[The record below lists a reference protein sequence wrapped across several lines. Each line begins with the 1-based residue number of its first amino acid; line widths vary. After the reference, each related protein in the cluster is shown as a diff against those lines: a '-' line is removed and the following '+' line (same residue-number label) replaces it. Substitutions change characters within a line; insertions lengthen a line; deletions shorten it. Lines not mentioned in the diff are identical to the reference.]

1 MSLKD
6 KGNELFRTG
15 RYEDAIHCYELY
27 IEQDNHPDRKVAY
40 TNISFCHYKMKQ
52 YKESL
57 EAADNAIEEDQTY
70 AKAYFRKMHAYK
82 DMGHCDYDVYIN
94 ALLVLK
100 YSPEL
105 DEKTKLDTLSTA
117 K

>member
-6 KGNELFRTG
+6 KGNELFRT
-15 RYEDAIHCYELY
+15 DQFLQAIKCYELY
-27 IEQDNHPDRKVAY
+27 IEDDPKADKKVAY

-70 AKAYFRKMHAYK
+70 AKAYFRKLHAYK
-82 DMGHCDYDVYIN
+82 
-94 ALLVLK
+94 
-100 YSPEL
+100 
-105 DEKTKLDTLSTA
+105 
-117 K
+117 